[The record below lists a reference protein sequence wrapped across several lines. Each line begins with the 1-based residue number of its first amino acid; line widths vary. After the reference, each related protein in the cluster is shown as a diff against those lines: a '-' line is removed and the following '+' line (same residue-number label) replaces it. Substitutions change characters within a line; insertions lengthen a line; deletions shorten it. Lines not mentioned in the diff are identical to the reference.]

1 MKKVMV
7 WHFMSE
13 NSHEVMTALMVSC
26 YIQIA
31 VVKIDCACNNF
42 IECERFV
49 VIALDYIVLLGG
61 ELG

>member
-1 MKKVMV
+1 
-7 WHFMSE
+7 MSE